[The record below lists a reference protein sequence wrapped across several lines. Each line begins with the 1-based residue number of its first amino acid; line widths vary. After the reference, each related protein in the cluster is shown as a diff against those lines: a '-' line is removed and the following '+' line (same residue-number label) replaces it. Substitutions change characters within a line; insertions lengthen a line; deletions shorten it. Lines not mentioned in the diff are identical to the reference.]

1 MNGEIFIVARAVP
14 NAANT
19 GEWLPVYTV
28 NGHLHGSTYANNG
41 YSLNEALTLARQ
53 MADEEA
59 ARYIGDWN
67 VTVVMGITREDAND

>member
-1 MNGEIFIVARAVP
+1 MSSEIFIVARAVI
-14 NAANT
+14 NAANK

-28 NGHLHGSTYANNG
+28 NGHLHGSTYAKTG
-41 YSLNEALTLARQ
+41 YSKDEALALARQ

-67 VTVVMGITREDAND
+67 VTVVTQTIREDAND

>member
-1 MNGEIFIVARAVP
+1 MSSEIFIVARAVP

-53 MADEEA
+53 MAEEEA
-59 ARYIGDWN
+59 ARYVGDWD
-67 VTVVMGITREDAND
+67 VTIVTQTIREDAND